1 MALVRHMLVC
11 PAKKAQTV
19 IKYALVSKVAD
30 DAAKITEA
38 VVSELIL
45 IKEAVELDGV

>member
-1 MALVRHMLVC
+1 MLVC

-19 IKYALVSKVAD
+19 IKYAFASAVTE
-30 DAAKITEA
+30 DAAKTTEA